1 LVIILQST
9 FTSSYSEKTEFFGGM
24 LVGKENFQTHSIRPP
39 IPATKARQRYHT
51 HTHTNYRPIL
61 LMNNR
66 CKNPKHNPSNLNPT
80 ILLKGHIP

>member
-1 LVIILQST
+1 MPKILIAEKFIILWENKLVIILQST

-51 HTHTNYRPIL
+51 HTHTQ
-61 LMNNR
+61 
-66 CKNPKHNPSNLNPT
+66 T
-80 ILLKGHIP
+80 IGQYY